1 MRLRPARWPWGFPV
15 TAREREIRAAVD
27 AAIMETVGPGMA
39 GLDAIRKAAAD
50 TQDDARLG
58 RRVRAILGA
67 VAAAQ
72 MDAEL
77 LRDDAPE
84 AARAE
89 AEGQA

>member
-1 MRLRPARWPWGFPV
+1 V
-15 TAREREIRAAVD
+15 TRREREIRAAVD
-27 AAIMETVGPGMA
+27 LAMMETVGPAMA

-50 TQDDARLG
+50 TQDDAHLG

-67 VAAAQ
+67 VAAAR

-77 LRDDAPE
+77 LRNETPE
-84 AARAE
+84 PARVE